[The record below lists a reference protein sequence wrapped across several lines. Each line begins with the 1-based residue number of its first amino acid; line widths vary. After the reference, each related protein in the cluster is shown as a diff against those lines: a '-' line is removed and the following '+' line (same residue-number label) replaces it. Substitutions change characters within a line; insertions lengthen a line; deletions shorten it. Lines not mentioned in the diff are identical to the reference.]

1 LGGHRNSLPGGAGQG
16 GKGAVTDFGFRIS
29 NFEFATPPASPS
41 AAPWQV
47 QPVLHAGKGAIAD
60 FGFRICHTPAR
71 QPGRLPHKH
80 CQQTSELAAFTGRA
94 VSNNIGN
101 SEACCEPTPRAQS
114 LLEGALTGNNAVNI
128 GMHNPEERARGGPR
142 YAKHLTK
149 ALWCGMPPPGVNA
162 ARGGGAICLI
172 V

>member
-1 LGGHRNSLPGGAGQG
+1 MRRVAPLG
-16 GKGAVTDFGFRIS
+16 K
-29 NFEFATPPASPS
+29 
-41 AAPWQV
+41 
-47 QPVLHAGKGAIAD
+47 
-60 FGFRICHTPAR
+60 
-71 QPGRLPHKH
+71 RLL
-80 CQQTSELAAFTGRA
+80 SRAAFTGRA

-149 ALWCGMPPPGVNA
+149 ALWCGRPGRTVQA
-162 ARGGGAICLI
+162 GRPHHKKH
-172 V
+172 